1 MKAYLALTANELRL
15 AFRDKQVIFFNYLF
29 PLIFFF
35 FLSTMLHAERG
46 GSVVAM
52 IVTNVLVIGVLGNG
66 FFGAG
71 VRAVQEREQN
81 ILRRYKVAPI
91 TPLPILGASLTT
103 GLLLFIPAVLLTF
116 TLARALYGMAL
127 PDRPLSLLLFLALGT
142 LAFRGIGL
150 IIAAVS
156 NSTAESN
163 VLVQILYM
171 PMLMLSGA
179 MFPASMLPRWTQVAA
194 QFLPASYLVSGVQGI
209 VTQHEP
215 LAANWKAAGALA
227 VTLAVAVFVATRLF
241 RWEKDEKLKSSAKL
255 WVAAVLA
262 PFVALGVYQFR
273 TSEQIVKNR
282 ALWRELQRGDSFLYR
297 NAKVFVGDGR
307 IIEQGAVLVRKGRID
322 AVFDGPGPDESSVK
336 AEVIEASGKTILPGL
351 IDVHVHIGAPGGVY
365 ADVKEMA
372 AERIAERA
380 LAQYLYSGIT
390 AVKSTGDTLDGSL
403 ALRSRVNGGDL
414 LGAELFVSGPL
425 FTTEGGHG
433 TEYFSWLEGP
443 AKQAM
448 LEQFVRTPKTPDEAR
463 RQVRELKAAGVD
475 AIKAVLESGRTGML
489 FARMDLAMFRAV
501 VDEAAAQRLP
511 AAVHTG
517 SARDVD
523 DAVEAGA
530 AAIEHGSFS
539 DAIADAVL
547 AKMAVRNITY
557 DPTLAVLEGMRDL
570 SAGRG
575 DLLRR
580 PLVQQAVSQKLL
592 TGTADAIKRGAMR
605 SPEQASGIEAAMR
618 VAQQNLVRAWKAG
631 VPLVTGSD
639 AGNLLV
645 FHGPTVHR
653 ELQLWVAAG
662 IPPEVALQA
671 ATWNAAKLLH
681 AQQRIGLVQPGYEA
695 SLLVVDGDPTRDI
708 SATERISSVVYKG
721 ERIRR
726 VELFDRARNPLE

>member
-35 FLSTMLHAERG
+35 FLATMLHAERG

-71 VRAVQEREQN
+71 VRAVQDREQN

-209 VTQHEP
+209 VTQHER

-227 VTLAVAVFVATRLF
+227 ITLAVAVFVATRLF

-351 IDVHVHIGAPGGVY
+351 IDVHVHVGAPGGVY

-372 AERIAERA
+372 AERISERA

-390 AVKSTGDTLDGSL
+390 AVKSTGDTLDGSV
-403 ALRSRVNGGDL
+403 ALRTRINGGDL

-443 AKQAM
+443 ARQAM

-501 VDEAAAQRLP
+501 VDEATTEHLP
-511 AAVHTG
+511 VAVHTG
-517 SARDVD
+517 SARDVE
-523 DAVEAGA
+523 DAVDAGA

-539 DAIADAVL
+539 DAIPDAVL
-547 AKMAVRNITY
+547 AKMAARNITY

-580 PLVQQAVSQKLL
+580 PLVQQAVAQKLL
-592 TGTADAIKRGAMR
+592 AGTADAIKRGAMS
-605 SPEQASGIEAAMR
+605 SPERASGIEAAMR
-618 VAQQNLVRAWKAG
+618 IAQQNLVRAWKAG

-662 IPPEVALQA
+662 IPPEVALRA

-708 SATERISSVVYKG
+708 SATERISGVVFKG

-726 VELFDRARNPLE
+726 VELFDRAKNPL